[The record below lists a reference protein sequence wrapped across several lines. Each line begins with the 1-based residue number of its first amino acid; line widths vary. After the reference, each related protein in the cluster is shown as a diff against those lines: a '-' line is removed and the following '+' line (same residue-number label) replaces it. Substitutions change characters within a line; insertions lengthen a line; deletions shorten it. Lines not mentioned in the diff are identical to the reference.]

1 MSILALVREPEYSSS
16 PSAFSLPSFLP
27 QDSHLSSSLKP
38 TKEFALLNQVN
49 DDEPVQVIRNGN
61 AMQIA
66 KKDVVVGDI
75 VILNT
80 GEEVPADGEL
90 LRSRNAQYR

>member
-1 MSILALVREPEYSSS
+1 
-16 PSAFSLPSFLP
+16 
-27 QDSHLSSSLKP
+27 
-38 TKEFALLNQVN
+38 
-49 DDEPVQVIRNGN
+49 
-61 AMQIA
+61 MQIA

-90 LRSRNAQYR
+90 LEAVMLNIDESTLTGEPICHKTTDPCLVGTDNGGGAHGLACVHLADEVVGLEHAAHRVCQ